1 MADDKQT
8 TDLALT
14 NSGGEHA
21 LMAGSDMDH
30 DTQNPDINEK
40 SSKMDFT
47 VGDLDL
53 LRQVVL
59 VLSISICVALIVM
72 LFFWVREPDMRP
84 LGAYE
89 TEELIPVLD
98 YLDQQKQQYKL
109 DGNTILVPVSDY
121 NSLKLSMVRAGLNQN
136 RQAGDEILMQDM
148 GFGVSQRLEQE
159 RLKLSR
165 ERQLAKAIEEMRQVN
180 KARVLLA
187 LPKQSVFVRHNQ
199 EASASVFLTVRTGA
213 NLKQEEIDAVVD
225 MVASAV
231 PGMKPSR
238 VTVTDQHGRLLSS
251 GSQDPVSAARRKEQ
265 ELEKQQEEALR
276 GKIDSVLI
284 PILGLGNYTAQV
296 DIELDFSAV
305 EQTRKVFDPN
315 TPATRSEYT
324 LEDYNNGNVV
334 AGVPGALSN
343 QPPAD
348 ASIPQDVAQ
357 MKDGSV
363 MGQGSVHKEATRNYE
378 LDTTI
383 SHERK
388 QSGVINRQTVAVAV
402 KSRSSVNPDTGEVT
416 YTPLSEADLNS
427 IRQVLIGTVGYS
439 ENRGD
444 LLNVLSM
451 PFAEPEMEQ
460 IVDVPIWEHPNF
472 NDWVRWFA
480 SALVIII
487 VILVLVRPAMK
498 KLINPAA
505 DNDDQMY
512 GPDGMPIGADG
523 ETSLI
528 GSDIDGGELFEFGS
542 GIDLPNLHKDEDVLV
557 KPSTCLGGKRARTR
571 GSSSEELDA
580 KWLKTIKMV
589 EKWSNQPLIS
599 VKFPVKKKQPFCCSV

>member
-1 MADDKQT
+1 MDDDKQT

-21 LMAGSDMDH
+21 LMAGSDIDH

-363 MGQGSVHKEATRNYE
+363 MGQGSVHKEATRNFE

-383 SHERK
+383 SHERR
-388 QSGVINRQTVAVAV
+388 QSGIINRQTVAVAV
-402 KSRSSVNPDTGEVT
+402 KSRPSVNPDTGEVT

-505 DNDDQMY
+505 DDDDQMY

-528 GSDIDGGELFEFGS
+528 GGDIDGGELFEFGS
-542 GIDLPNLHKDEDVLV
+542 GIDLPNLHKDEDVLKAVRALVANEPELAAQVV
-557 KPSTCLGGKRARTR
+557 KNWMQNG
-571 GSSSEELDA
+571 
-580 KWLKTIKMV
+580 
-589 EKWSNQPLIS
+589 
-599 VKFPVKKKQPFCCSV
+599 

>member
-542 GIDLPNLHKDEDVLV
+542 GIDLPNLHKDEDVLKAVRALVANEPELVAQVV
-557 KPSTCLGGKRARTR
+557 KNWMQNG
-571 GSSSEELDA
+571 
-580 KWLKTIKMV
+580 
-589 EKWSNQPLIS
+589 
-599 VKFPVKKKQPFCCSV
+599 

>member
-388 QSGVINRQTVAVAV
+388 QSGVISRQTVAVAV

-505 DNDDQMY
+505 DDDDQMY

-542 GIDLPNLHKDEDVLV
+542 GIDLPNLHKDEDVLKAVRALVANEPELAAQVV
-557 KPSTCLGGKRARTR
+557 KNWMQNG
-571 GSSSEELDA
+571 
-580 KWLKTIKMV
+580 
-589 EKWSNQPLIS
+589 
-599 VKFPVKKKQPFCCSV
+599 

>member
-1 MADDKQT
+1 MAEENKS

-14 NSGGEHA
+14 DDGSSKA
-21 LMAGSDMDH
+21 LTMHSDMDM
-30 DTQNPDINEK
+30 DSQNPDLDERS
-40 SSKMDFT
+40 SSKFDMA

-72 LFFWVREPDMRP
+72 LFFWVKEPEMRP
-84 LGAYE
+84 LGVFE

-98 YLDQQKQQYKL
+98 HLDQQKINYKL
-109 DGNTILVPVSDY
+109 DGNTILVETSEF
-121 NSLKLSMVRAGLNQN
+121 NSIKLDMVRSGLNQST
-136 RQAGDEILMQDM
+136 QAGDDILLQDM

-165 ERQLAKAIEEMRQVN
+165 ERQLGKAIEEMKQVR
-180 KARVLLA
+180 KAKVLLA

-199 EASASVFLTVRTGA
+199 EASASVFLTLNTGS
-213 NLKQEEIDAVVD
+213 NLKQQEVDSIVD

-231 PGMKPSR
+231 PGMKTSR
-238 VTVTDQHGRLLSS
+238 VTVTDQHGRLLNS

-265 ELEKQQEEALR
+265 ELERNQEQALR
-276 GKIDSVLI
+276 EKIDSVLI
-284 PILGLGNYTAQV
+284 PILGFGNYTAQV
-296 DIELDFSAV
+296 DIEMDFSAV
-305 EQTRKVFDPN
+305 EQTRKQFDPN
-315 TPATRSEYT
+315 TPATRSEYA
-324 LEDYNNGNVV
+324 LEDYNNGNMV

-363 MGQGSVHKEATRNYE
+363 LGQGSVRKESTRNFE

-388 QSGVINRQTVAVAV
+388 QMGVINRQTVAVAI
-402 KSRSSVNPDTGEVT
+402 KDRATINPDTGDVT
-416 YTPLSEADLNS
+416 YTSRSEAEINA
-427 IRQVLIGTVGYS
+427 IRQVLVGTVGFS

-451 PFAEPEMEQ
+451 PFAEPEQEQ
-460 IVDVPIWEHPNF
+460 LADVPIWEHPNF
-472 NDWVRWFA
+472 NDWIRWFA
-480 SALVIII
+480 SALVIIV
-487 VILVLVRPAMK
+487 VILVLIRPAMK
-498 KLINPAA
+498 KLLNPAG
-505 DNDDQMY
+505 DDDDEMY
-512 GPDGMPIGADG
+512 GPDGLPIGADG

-528 GSDIDGGELFEFGS
+528 GSDIDAGELFEFGS
-542 GIDLPNLHKDEDVLV
+542 SIDLPNLHKDEDVLKAVRALVANEPELAAQVV
-557 KPSTCLGGKRARTR
+557 KNWMING
-571 GSSSEELDA
+571 
-580 KWLKTIKMV
+580 
-589 EKWSNQPLIS
+589 
-599 VKFPVKKKQPFCCSV
+599 

>member
-1 MADDKQT
+1 MADNSQT
-8 TDLALT
+8 TDLT
-14 NSGGEHA
+14 VSDSNDHA
-21 LMAGSDMDH
+21 LIAGAELDGEG
-30 DTQNPDINEK
+30 QNPDLGERS
-40 SSKMDFT
+40 SSKFDMA

-72 LFFWVREPDMRP
+72 LFFWVKEPEMRP

-98 YLDQQKQQYKL
+98 YLDLQKIEYTL
-109 DGNTILVPVSDY
+109 EGNTISVPASEY
-121 NSLKLSMVRAGLNQN
+121 NSLKLNMVRAGLNQERN
-136 RQAGDEILMQDM
+136 AGDDILMQDM

-165 ERQLAKAIEEMRQVN
+165 ERQLAKAIEQMKQVR
-180 KARVLLA
+180 KAQVLLA

-199 EASASVFLTVRTGA
+199 EASASVFLTLKTGS
-213 NLKQEEIDAVVD
+213 NLKQQEVDSVVD

-231 PGMKPSR
+231 PGMKTSR
-238 VTVTDQHGRLLSS
+238 ITVTDQHGRLLNS
-251 GSQDPVSAARRKEQ
+251 GSQDPMSAARRKEH
-265 ELEKQQEEALR
+265 ELERNQEQALR
-276 GKIDSVLI
+276 EKIDSILI
-284 PILGLGNYTAQV
+284 PILGFGNYTAQV
-296 DIELDFSAV
+296 DIQLDFSAV
-305 EQTRKVFDPN
+305 EQTRKRFDPN

-324 LEDYNNGNVV
+324 LEDYNNGNTV
-334 AGVPGALSN
+334 AGIPGALSN

-357 MKDGSV
+357 MKDGA
-363 MGQGSVHKEATRNYE
+363 MTGQGSVHKEATRNFE

-388 QSGVINRQTVAVAV
+388 QSGTVNRQTVSVAI
-402 KSRSSVNPDTGEVT
+402 KDRQSLNPDTGEVVH
-416 YTPLSEADLNS
+416 TPIPASEINA
-427 IRQVLIGTVGYS
+427 IRQVLIGTVGFD

-451 PFAEPEMEQ
+451 QFAPQ
-460 IVDVPIWEHPNF
+460 VTDVVADVPIWEHPNF

-480 SALVIII
+480 SALVII
-487 VILVLVRPAMK
+487 VVVLVLVRPAMK
-498 KLINPAA
+498 KLLNPAA
-505 DNDDQMY
+505 DDDDQMY

-528 GSDIDGGELFEFGS
+528 GGDIEGGELFEFGS
-542 GIDLPNLHKDEDVLV
+542 SIDLPNLHKDEDVLKAVRALVANEPELAAQVV
-557 KPSTCLGGKRARTR
+557 KN
-571 GSSSEELDA
+571 
-580 KWLKTIKMV
+580 WMV
-589 EKWSNQPLIS
+589 DG
-599 VKFPVKKKQPFCCSV
+599 

>member
-165 ERQLAKAIEEMRQVN
+165 ERQLAKAIEDMRQVN

-505 DNDDQMY
+505 DDDDQMY

-542 GIDLPNLHKDEDVLV
+542 GIDLPNLHKDEDVLKAVRALVANEPELAAQVV
-557 KPSTCLGGKRARTR
+557 KNWMQNG
-571 GSSSEELDA
+571 
-580 KWLKTIKMV
+580 
-589 EKWSNQPLIS
+589 
-599 VKFPVKKKQPFCCSV
+599 

>member
-1 MADDKQT
+1 MADNSQT
-8 TDLALT
+8 TDLAVSDS
-14 NSGGEHA
+14 NDHA
-21 LMAGSDMDH
+21 LIASSDLDGEG
-30 DTQNPDINEK
+30 QNTDLGERS
-40 SSKMDFT
+40 SSKFDMA

-72 LFFWVREPDMRP
+72 LFFWVKEPEMRP

-98 YLDQQKQQYKL
+98 YLDTQKIEYSL
-109 DGNTILVPVSDY
+109 EGNTISVPASEY
-121 NSLKLSMVRAGLNQN
+121 NSLKLNMVRAGLNQERN
-136 RQAGDEILMQDM
+136 TGDDILMQDM
-148 GFGVSQRLEQE
+148 GFGVSQRLEKE

-165 ERQLAKAIEEMRQVN
+165 ERQLAKAIEQMKQVR
-180 KARVLLA
+180 KAQVLLA

-199 EASASVFLTVRTGA
+199 EASASVFLTLKTGT
-213 NLKQEEIDAVVD
+213 NLKQQEVDSVVD

-231 PGMKPSR
+231 PGMKTSR
-238 VTVTDQHGRLLSS
+238 ITVTDQHGRLLSS
-251 GSQDPVSAARRKEQ
+251 GSQDPMSAARRKEH
-265 ELEKQQEEALR
+265 ELERNQEQALR
-276 GKIDSVLI
+276 EKIDSILI
-284 PILGLGNYTAQV
+284 PILGFGNYTAQV
-296 DIELDFSAV
+296 DIQLDFSAV
-305 EQTRKVFDPN
+305 EQTRKRFDPN

-334 AGVPGALSN
+334 AGIPGALSN

-357 MKDGSV
+357 MKDGTM
-363 MGQGSVHKEATRNYE
+363 MGQGSVHKEATRNFE

-388 QSGVINRQTVAVAV
+388 QSGTVNRQTVSVAI
-402 KSRSSVNPDTGEVT
+402 KDRQSLNPDTGEVVH
-416 YTPLSEADLNS
+416 TPIPASEINA
-427 IRQVLIGTVGYS
+427 IRQVLIGTVGFD

-451 PFAEPEMEQ
+451 QFAPQ
-460 IVDVPIWEHPNF
+460 VTDIVADVPIWEHQHF

-480 SALVIII
+480 SALVII
-487 VILVLVRPAMK
+487 VVVLVLVRPAMK
-498 KLINPAA
+498 KLLNPAA
-505 DNDDQMY
+505 DDDDQMY

-528 GSDIDGGELFEFGS
+528 GGDIEGGELFEFGS
-542 GIDLPNLHKDEDVLV
+542 SIDLPNLHKDEDVLKAVRALVANEPELAAQVV
-557 KPSTCLGGKRARTR
+557 KNWVADG
-571 GSSSEELDA
+571 
-580 KWLKTIKMV
+580 
-589 EKWSNQPLIS
+589 
-599 VKFPVKKKQPFCCSV
+599 

>member
-21 LMAGSDMDH
+21 LMAGSDIDH

-296 DIELDFSAV
+296 DIQLDFSAV
-305 EQTRKVFDPN
+305 EQTRKMFDPN

-505 DNDDQMY
+505 DDDDQMY

-542 GIDLPNLHKDEDVLV
+542 GIDLPNLHKDEDVLKAVRALVANEPELAAQVV
-557 KPSTCLGGKRARTR
+557 KNWMQNG
-571 GSSSEELDA
+571 
-580 KWLKTIKMV
+580 
-589 EKWSNQPLIS
+589 
-599 VKFPVKKKQPFCCSV
+599 

>member
-1 MADDKQT
+1 MADNSQT
-8 TDLALT
+8 TDLT
-14 NSGGEHA
+14 VSDSNDHA
-21 LMAGSDMDH
+21 LIAGSELDGEG
-30 DTQNPDINEK
+30 QNPDLGERS
-40 SSKMDFT
+40 SSKFDMA

-72 LFFWVREPDMRP
+72 LFFWVKEPEMRP

-98 YLDQQKQQYKL
+98 YLDLQKIEYTL
-109 DGNTILVPVSDY
+109 EGNTISVPTSEY
-121 NSLKLSMVRAGLNQN
+121 NSLKLNMVRAGLNQERN
-136 RQAGDEILMQDM
+136 AGDDILMQDM

-165 ERQLAKAIEEMRQVN
+165 ERQLAKAIEQMKQVR
-180 KARVLLA
+180 KAQVLLA

-199 EASASVFLTVRTGA
+199 EASASVFLTLKTGS
-213 NLKQEEIDAVVD
+213 NLKQQEVDSVVD

-231 PGMKPSR
+231 PGMKTSR
-238 VTVTDQHGRLLSS
+238 ITVTDQHGRLLNS
-251 GSQDPVSAARRKEQ
+251 GSQDPMSAARRKEH
-265 ELEKQQEEALR
+265 ELERNQEQALR
-276 GKIDSVLI
+276 EKIDSILI
-284 PILGLGNYTAQV
+284 PILGFGNYTAQV
-296 DIELDFSAV
+296 DIQLDFSAV
-305 EQTRKVFDPN
+305 EQTRKRFDPN

-324 LEDYNNGNVV
+324 LEDYNNGNTV
-334 AGVPGALSN
+334 AGIPGALSN

-357 MKDGSV
+357 MKDGA
-363 MGQGSVHKEATRNYE
+363 MTGQGSVHKEATRNFE

-388 QSGVINRQTVAVAV
+388 QSGTVNRQTVSVAI
-402 KSRSSVNPDTGEVT
+402 KDRQSLNPDTGEVVH
-416 YTPLSEADLNS
+416 TPIPASEINA
-427 IRQVLIGTVGYS
+427 IRQVLIGTVGFD

-451 PFAEPEMEQ
+451 QFAPQ
-460 IVDVPIWEHPNF
+460 VTDVVADVPIWEHPNF

-480 SALVIII
+480 SALVII
-487 VILVLVRPAMK
+487 VVVLVLVRPAMK
-498 KLINPAA
+498 KLLNPAA
-505 DNDDQMY
+505 DDDEQMY

-528 GSDIDGGELFEFGS
+528 GGDIEGGELFEFGS
-542 GIDLPNLHKDEDVLV
+542 SIDLPNLHKDEDVLKAVRALVANEPELAAQVV
-557 KPSTCLGGKRARTR
+557 KN
-571 GSSSEELDA
+571 
-580 KWLKTIKMV
+580 WMV
-589 EKWSNQPLIS
+589 DG
-599 VKFPVKKKQPFCCSV
+599 

>member
-1 MADDKQT
+1 M
-8 TDLALT
+8 T

-21 LMAGSDMDH
+21 LMAGSDIDH

-296 DIELDFSAV
+296 DIQLDFSAV
-305 EQTRKVFDPN
+305 EQTRKMFDPN

-505 DNDDQMY
+505 DDDDQMY

-542 GIDLPNLHKDEDVLV
+542 GIDLPNLHKDEDVLKAVRALVANEPELAAQVV
-557 KPSTCLGGKRARTR
+557 KNWMQNG
-571 GSSSEELDA
+571 
-580 KWLKTIKMV
+580 
-589 EKWSNQPLIS
+589 
-599 VKFPVKKKQPFCCSV
+599 

>member
-276 GKIDSVLI
+276 SKIDSVLI

-296 DIELDFSAV
+296 DIQLDFSAV

-383 SHERK
+383 SHERR

-505 DNDDQMY
+505 DDDDQMY

-542 GIDLPNLHKDEDVLV
+542 GIDLPNLHKDEDVLKAVRALVANEPELAAQVV
-557 KPSTCLGGKRARTR
+557 KNWMENG
-571 GSSSEELDA
+571 
-580 KWLKTIKMV
+580 
-589 EKWSNQPLIS
+589 
-599 VKFPVKKKQPFCCSV
+599 

>member
-402 KSRSSVNPDTGEVT
+402 KSRYSVNPDTGEVT

-505 DNDDQMY
+505 DDDDQMY

-542 GIDLPNLHKDEDVLV
+542 GIDLPNLHKDEDVLKAVRALVANEPELAAQVV
-557 KPSTCLGGKRARTR
+557 KNWMQNG
-571 GSSSEELDA
+571 
-580 KWLKTIKMV
+580 
-589 EKWSNQPLIS
+589 
-599 VKFPVKKKQPFCCSV
+599 